1 MLFNSVAFL
10 IFLPL
15 VVLGYFLIP
24 LRFRWLWLLA
34 ASYFFYGYWRIEYLA
49 LMLASTLLD
58 FYLSNA
64 IDRTQ
69 DILRRKLYL
78 MTSIFGNL
86 GLLFTFKYLGLFV
99 DPINETTYNM
109 TLGEHNPMY
118 EAAHFIFYAL
128 PVGISFYTF
137 QTMSYTIDIYYGR
150 CKPETHLGKFALF
163 VSYFPQLVAG
173 PIERF
178 NHLQPQLQALH
189 KPEYKNFSHAFRLL
203 LFGFFV
209 KMCIADNVAQW
220 ANAVYTAPQN
230 FDGVSVWFGV
240 FIFGIQIYADFSGY
254 SLIAQ
259 GAALMMGIKLMDNF
273 RTPYL
278 AGSIHEFWQ
287 RWHISLSTWFRD
299 YVYIPLGGSK
309 VRIARW
315 VVNIFAVFLLSGFW
329 HGANWTFL
337 IWGGIHGG
345 LYLLERFGNYTG
357 LPQKIPA
364 LLRRPLGIMLTFFIV
379 HIAWIFFRIEHVEDF
394 GTIIHNLMH
403 PSGTETLI
411 FPTAKMTMLVLFILF
426 DFMLLNTRFDRW
438 VGHRPVAMRWAI
450 YLILIF
456 CILSFGGVTNHPF
469 IYFQF

>member
-1 MLFNSVAFL
+1 
-10 IFLPL
+10 
-15 VVLGYFLIP
+15 
-24 LRFRWLWLLA
+24 
-34 ASYFFYGYWRIEYLA
+34 
-49 LMLASTLLD
+49 
-58 FYLSNA
+58 
-64 IDRTQ
+64 
-69 DILRRKLYL
+69 
-78 MTSIFGNL
+78 
-86 GLLFTFKYLGLFV
+86 
-99 DPINETTYNM
+99 
-109 TLGEHNPMY
+109 
-118 EAAHFIFYAL
+118 
-128 PVGISFYTF
+128 
-137 QTMSYTIDIYYGR
+137 
-150 CKPETHLGKFALF
+150 
-163 VSYFPQLVAG
+163 
-173 PIERF
+173 
-178 NHLQPQLQALH
+178 
-189 KPEYKNFSHAFRLL
+189 
-203 LFGFFV
+203 
-209 KMCIADNVAQW
+209 
-220 ANAVYTAPQN
+220 
-230 FDGVSVWFGV
+230 
-240 FIFGIQIYADFSGY
+240 
-254 SLIAQ
+254 
-259 GAALMMGIKLMDNF
+259 MDNF

-456 CILSFGGVTNHPF
+456 CILAFGGVTNHPF